1 MRNFKLPTKDQIN
14 SVFAAFSKKE
24 WIFFV
29 GLTTT
34 LLISTL
40 LILEGV
46 NKSLMVSI
54 PLRGGSITE
63 GIIGAPRF
71 INPVLAN
78 SPADL
83 DLTSLIYSGLMRKN
97 TDGVLIP
104 DLAKNY
110 EMSKDGLTYT
120 FTLKDKISFQDGK
133 PVMADDVVFTI
144 NEVKDSIIQS
154 PRQVDW
160 NGITVQKINDKTV
173 QFTLKQ
179 PSASFLENATLGI
192 MPNYL
197 WNNSPIELNNANTN
211 PIGSGPY
218 LIKNIVKES
227 SGVIDSYELMPF
239 KKFALGEPYLENLN
253 LDFYSNENDLM
264 EALQDGT
271 VDQISSITPLNA
283 DILKERNYQI
293 ESSVLSRIFGLFFN
307 QNVNNLFTD
316 KIIKN
321 AIDQTIDK
329 DKIVREVL
337 LGYGMAIDGPIPPN
351 LLPDQ
356 KTAGENNVPR
366 EKILQDTQAS
376 LAKDGWI
383 KGPDGFLQKTATD
396 KKKKKTIK
404 TLEFSISTGN
414 APELVKTAELI
425 KQDLASI
432 GMKVDLKTFEV
443 GNLNQEV
450 IRPRNYD
457 ALLFGEIINRES
469 DLYAFWHSSQRKD
482 PGLNVA
488 SYTNAKVD
496 KLLEDGAVTL
506 DEQGRTKKYLQF
518 EDEIRKDV
526 PAVFL
531 YSPNFIYV
539 VSENVKGLSLN
550 HLNTPKDRFA
560 NVYLWYTKT
569 ENVWKIFNK

>member
-1 MRNFKLPTKDQIN
+1 
-14 SVFAAFSKKE
+14 
-24 WIFFV
+24 
-29 GLTTT
+29 
-34 LLISTL
+34 
-40 LILEGV
+40 
-46 NKSLMVSI
+46 
-54 PLRGGSITE
+54 
-63 GIIGAPRF
+63 
-71 INPVLAN
+71 
-78 SPADL
+78 
-83 DLTSLIYSGLMRKN
+83 
-97 TDGVLIP
+97 
-104 DLAKNY
+104 
-110 EMSKDGLTYT
+110 
-120 FTLKDKISFQDGK
+120 
-133 PVMADDVVFTI
+133 
-144 NEVKDSIIQS
+144 
-154 PRQVDW
+154 
-160 NGITVQKINDKTV
+160 
-173 QFTLKQ
+173 
-179 PSASFLENATLGI
+179 
-192 MPNYL
+192 
-197 WNNSPIELNNANTN
+197 
-211 PIGSGPY
+211 
-218 LIKNIVKES
+218 
-227 SGVIDSYELMPF
+227 
-239 KKFALGEPYLENLN
+239 
-253 LDFYSNENDLM
+253 
-264 EALQDGT
+264 

-329 DKIVREVL
+329 DKIVQEVL
-337 LGYGMAIDGPIPPN
+337 LGYGVAIDGPIPPN
-351 LLPDQ
+351 LLPQQ
-356 KTAGENNVPR
+356 KATGENNIPR
-366 EKILQDTQAS
+366 EEILQNTQAS

-396 KKKKKTIK
+396 KNKKKTTK

-425 KQDLASI
+425 QQDLASI

-457 ALLFGEIINRES
+457 SLLFGEIINRES

-496 KLLEDGAVTL
+496 KLLEDASATL
-506 DEQGRTKKYLQF
+506 DEQARTKEYLQF
-518 EDEIRKDV
+518 EDEIKKDV

-539 VSENVKGLSLN
+539 VSGNVKGLSLN

-569 ENVWKIFNK
+569 ENVWKIFAR